1 MTAIRSTARLQTWS
15 DYLVPLGFAGAAAL
29 CGLVIAS
36 GKVTYLAI
44 VVGGLLGL
52 ILLQMPAIAMWLVIV
67 GALAIAGPVAFFF
80 PALEKLPWLFSL
92 LTLFLAGASV
102 VYAATMNRSASEP
115 IPGFIPVYAA
125 FIVYAAA
132 SILWS
137 DGMLGEGVS
146 GMKRVAQGTGVMFA
160 LATWPFAVRNIRRWV
175 ALVLVISIAHLPIAI
190 YQRVELIHVLEG
202 GADAIVGLLE
212 LDQLGRG
219 ASGVLALMQ
228 MLVAGGILAFA
239 RESLLKWP
247 VALLLVGLV
256 LAPLIFSET
265 NVIFVVM
272 PMVVIATYADLIR
285 KRPILLLFGLGAFAA
300 GFIMLG
306 SAYLVWQQSAWAHG
320 EKISMEER
328 LDRIIAYNFGDK
340 GYNNEGDLN
349 RKTVFSYWARNHGLQ
364 NPDEWAFGHG
374 VGSTNLYGD
383 DSTPVLAIR
392 HGGKSLGLSTISQYL
407 WELGVVGTALYLLA
421 WWGAF
426 TTGLRNLRRSSP
438 GFGRA
443 LDRALLTAIVV
454 LGIGLVYNASLSGI
468 LSGQVLAGLVLGL
481 IAWRARFAGASR

>member
-1 MTAIRSTARLQTWS
+1 
-15 DYLVPLGFAGAAAL
+15 
-29 CGLVIAS
+29 
-36 GKVTYLAI
+36 
-44 VVGGLLGL
+44 
-52 ILLQMPAIAMWLVIV
+52 
-67 GALAIAGPVAFFF
+67 
-80 PALEKLPWLFSL
+80 
-92 LTLFLAGASV
+92 
-102 VYAATMNRSASEP
+102 
-115 IPGFIPVYAA
+115 
-125 FIVYAAA
+125 
-132 SILWS
+132 
-137 DGMLGEGVS
+137 
-146 GMKRVAQGTGVMFA
+146 
-160 LATWPFAVRNIRRWV
+160 
-175 ALVLVISIAHLPIAI
+175 
-190 YQRVELIHVLEG
+190 
-202 GADAIVGLLE
+202 
-212 LDQLGRG
+212 
-219 ASGVLALMQ
+219 
-228 MLVAGGILAFA
+228 
-239 RESLLKWP
+239 
-247 VALLLVGLV
+247 
-256 LAPLIFSET
+256 
-265 NVIFVVM
+265 
-272 PMVVIATYADLIR
+272 
-285 KRPILLLFGLGAFAA
+285 
-300 GFIMLG
+300 G

-468 LSGQVLAGLVLGL
+468 LSGQVLAGLVPGL
-481 IAWRARFAGASR
+481 IAWRARCAGVPRWRARAPIPARRTGAPRPGGPRPSRLSRG

>member
-1 MTAIRSTARLQTWS
+1 MIPANTLWLQ
-15 DYLVPLGFAGAAAL
+15 PLGFAGAAAL

-175 ALVLVISIAHLPIAI
+175 ALVLVISIAHLPSAI

-481 IAWRARFAGASR
+481 IAWRARFAGVSR